1 MNEPTQDM
9 PEVEELDVDE
19 IMSELLSNASSIP
32 NYVISGSGLGL
43 FLDPE
48 SNQFIRCSRGTEIVP
63 IFDSIPDSSDRI
75 LVRSPYRFLLIPK
88 NEVQEIGWN

>member
-1 MNEPTQDM
+1 MNEPAHDISV
-9 PEVEELDVDE
+9 VEEIDIDE
-19 IMSELLSNASSIP
+19 IMSELLSGASSIP
-32 NYVISGSGLGL
+32 NYVISGSGWGL

-63 IFDSIPDSSDRI
+63 INNNLDSLDRM

-88 NEVQEIGWN
+88 DEVQEIGWN